1 MSARKRSNR
10 RSRGRSL
17 YRSRQGVIL
26 GVCRGLAEFFDTE
39 VKWVRIIA
47 VIALVMTGFWPA
59 VAIYLAAAYLMKPA
73 PLLPLEDDMEEE
85 FYNSYAASRSMA
97 IGRIKR
103 QFDRLDRRIQRMESH
118 VTAREY
124 NWEQRLKNES

>member
-1 MSARKRSNR
+1 MSARTRQPGSR
-10 RSRGRSL
+10 RRTL

-26 GVCRGLAEFFDTE
+26 GVCRGLAEFFDVQ

-59 VAIYLAAAYLMKPA
+59 VAVYLAAAYLMRPA
-73 PLLPLEDDMEEE
+73 PLLPLENDMEEE

-124 NWEQRLKNES
+124 DWERRLNGEA

>member
-1 MSARKRSNR
+1 MSPRKGRR
-10 RSRGRSL
+10 RSRGGSL
-17 YRSRQGVIL
+17 YRSRRGVIL
-26 GVCRGLAEFFDTE
+26 GVCRGLAEFFEVE

-47 VIALVMTGFWPA
+47 VVALIMTGFWPA

-73 PLLPLEDDMEEE
+73 PLLPLENDMEEE

-103 QFDRLDRRIQRMESH
+103 QFDRLDRRIQRVESH

-124 NWEQRLKNES
+124 SWDRRLKDES